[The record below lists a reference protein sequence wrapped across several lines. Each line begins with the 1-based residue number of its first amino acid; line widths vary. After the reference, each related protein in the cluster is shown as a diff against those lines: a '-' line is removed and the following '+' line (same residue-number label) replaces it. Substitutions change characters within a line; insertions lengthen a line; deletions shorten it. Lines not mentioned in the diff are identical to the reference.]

1 MRDKC
6 GTPHSGK
13 TAFLM
18 AINTILDVRGLTKR
32 IGSLVLMDHLTFSLP
47 EGQKVGIVAQNGAG
61 KSTLLNIL
69 NGEDDYDEGE
79 IVWRRNLRVGYLHQR
94 PSYPAD
100 LTVIEACLTHGSEEA
115 RTAIAYQQALS
126 TGDAEE
132 IDHLTSRME
141 ALNAWDY
148 ETRIKQIL
156 SMLKITDFNEKIQH
170 LSGGE
175 VKRVALANILLTEP
189 DLLILDE
196 PTNHLDLDMIE
207 WLERYLSQTTMSILM
222 VTHDRYFLDNVCDR
236 IMELSDHQFYT
247 YDGNYSYYLR
257 KRQERIDQF
266 NARQERLQ
274 NLYRKELDWIHRSP
288 QARGHKARYRQE
300 AFYKLEEQAHRSIKE
315 DTIRPEMKSTY
326 IGNKIFEMNYISK
339 AFGNKVILKDFYY
352 NFSRFEKMGIVGN
365 NGTGKSTFLKLL
377 LGLEQPDSGKI
388 SIGQTVRFGYYSQ
401 EGLEFNQQQRVIDV
415 VKDIAEYVD
424 LGHGRKLSASQ
435 FLQQFLFTPDQQ
447 YNYIY
452 KLSGG
457 EQRRLY
463 LCTVLMRSPN
473 FLVLD
478 EPTNDLDIVTLQV
491 LEEYLRR
498 FEGCVIIVSHDR
510 FFMDKVVD
518 HLLVFRG
525 AGDVKDFPGNYTQ
538 YRNSDL
544 YVRQHNP
551 SSLRA
556 DASSPSNAN
565 SDAAYRRDDHTAVYS
580 KGISASAKGG
590 ALASNGGASSAQ
602 DGTVTTK
609 GGAVTSKGAGHKQKD
624 RTTQKRR
631 LTYKENQEYQ
641 LLGQDIDRLEA
652 EKRDIEAALSSGSL
666 SVEKITELSKRL
678 PALNE
683 ELGLKSLR
691 WLELSEFAEG

>member
-1 MRDKC
+1 
-6 GTPHSGK
+6 
-13 TAFLM
+13 M
-18 AINTILDVRGLTKR
+18 ATNTILDVRGLTKR
-32 IGSLVLMDHLTFSLP
+32 IGSLVLMEDMSFSLP
-47 EGQKVGIVAQNGAG
+47 EGDKVGIVAQNGAG

-69 NGEDDYDEGE
+69 NGEDDYEAGE
-79 IVWRRNLRVGYLHQR
+79 IVWRRDLRVGYLHQR
-94 PSYPAD
+94 PSYPTG
-100 LTVIEACLTHGSEEA
+100 LTVMEACLSHGSEEA
-115 RTAIAYQQALS
+115 ETALAYQQALAH
-126 TGDAEE
+126 GDAQE
-132 IDHLTSRME
+132 IDRLTAKME
-141 ALNAWDY
+141 SLNAWDY

-156 SMLKITDFNEKIQH
+156 TMLKITDFDEQISH

-207 WLERYLSQTTMSILM
+207 WLERYLQQTTMSILM
-222 VTHDRYFLDNVCDR
+222 VTHDRYFLDRVCNR
-236 IMELSDHQFYT
+236 IMELADHHFYT
-247 YDGNYSYYLR
+247 YEGNYSYYLQ

-274 NLYRKELDWIHRSP
+274 NLYRKELDWMHRSP
-288 QARGHKARYRQE
+288 QARGHKARFRQE
-300 AFYKLEEQAHRSIKE
+300 AFYKLEEQTRQTHRE

-326 IGNKIFEMNYISK
+326 IGNKIFEMNYVSK
-339 AFGNKVILKDFYY
+339 AFGSKVILRDFYY

-365 NGTGKSTFLKLL
+365 NGTGKSTFVKLL

-401 EGLEFNQQQRVIDV
+401 EGMQFNQQQRVIDAV
-415 VKDIAEYVD
+415 RDIAEYVD

-435 FLQQFLFTPDQQ
+435 FLQQFLFSPDKQ

-478 EPTNDLDIVTLQV
+478 EPTNDLDIITLQV

-525 AGDVKDFPGNYTQ
+525 NGDVKDFPGNYTQ
-538 YRNSDL
+538 YREAAARD
-544 YVRQHNP
+544 
-551 SSLRA
+551 A
-556 DASSPSNAN
+556 ASSSSSGQSAKSGQSDRLGRSDKSGRLNQSANVGAGFYTRPSNAAPAK
-565 SDAAYRRDDHTAVYS
+565 SPAPAKSKPKTA
-580 KGISASAKGG
+580 
-590 ALASNGGASSAQ
+590 
-602 DGTVTTK
+602 T
-609 GGAVTSKGAGHKQKD
+609 
-624 RTTQKRR
+624 KRR
-631 LTYKENQEYQ
+631 LSFKEAREFAA
-641 LLGQDIDRLEA
+641 LGEDIDRLEA
-652 EKRDIEAALSSGSL
+652 EKRDIETALSSGAL
-666 SVEKITELSKRL
+666 SVAQITEMSKRL
-678 PALNE
+678 PVLTT
-683 ELGLKSLR
+683 ELDTKSLR
-691 WLELSEFAEG
+691 WLELSEIAEG